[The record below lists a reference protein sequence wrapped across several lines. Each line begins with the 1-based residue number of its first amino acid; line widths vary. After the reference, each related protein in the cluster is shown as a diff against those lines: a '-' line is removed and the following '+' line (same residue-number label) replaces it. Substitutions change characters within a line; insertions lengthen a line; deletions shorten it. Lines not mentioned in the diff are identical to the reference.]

1 MLLNFCRKEMP
12 YDDMEMEMDNE
23 LTLECQTNQSLLIR
37 LSPQINRL
45 CEDKIW
51 PNRCGN
57 TWHVSRD

>member
-1 MLLNFCRKEMP
+1 MP

-57 TWHVSRD
+57 TWHVSRE

>member
-51 PNRCGN
+51 PKRCG
-57 TWHVSRD
+57 THGM